1 MADKNETLFNCCP
14 GNRAPVWNLYDDFEI
29 EAVNMDSDG
38 TCEPCLG
45 TGAPVTFWTVYAH
58 LKTGGVHAIADV
70 STERLAR
77 AVESRLRKISGIK
90 EIG

>member
-1 MADKNETLFNCCP
+1 MTETNETLFNCCP
-14 GNRAPVWNLYDDFEI
+14 DNRAPDWNLYDDFEI

-38 TCEPCLG
+38 SCTPCFD

-58 LKTGGVHAIADV
+58 LKEGGVHAISDV

-90 EIG
+90 GI